1 MQVLIFVSHFNP
13 CDVSTTS
20 KIASPLHPCIISNL
34 SSSIL
39 YVCLTISVLYQV
51 HPGHKL
57 IVWTPSMYVL
67 TFKVP
72 RLTSHLH
79 PGNISPSARCR
90 YSCFTFT
97 QVVSYLQPALDK
109 CGKPACRSQVTPIQ
123 VEIWVSPPST
133 SNPTSTKAHQFTSKL
148 CPGRM
153 SPQPMSR

>member
-1 MQVLIFVSHFNP
+1 MLVLIFVSHFNP

-20 KIASPLHPCIISNL
+20 KIASPLHPGIISNL

-79 PGNISPSARCR
+79 PGNISPSSRCR
-90 YSCFTFT
+90 YSCFTLHPSLVT
-97 QVVSYLQPALDK
+97 PPTSSRQVRK
-109 CGKPACRSQVTPIQ
+109 TCMQVTSHPHPSGDMSITSIHIQ
-123 VEIWVSPPST
+123 SHLNQGPSI
-133 SNPTSTKAHQFTSKL
+133 HI
-148 CPGRM
+148 
-153 SPQPMSR
+153 